1 MKTIDYSFFIER
13 YNTGEMNDA
22 EKSWFLKELNGSK
35 KLQEEVALRKK
46 TDDILRNQNVL
57 QLRGKLLEIEK
68 KRATTQP
75 GRNRRNQAL
84 KYAAV
89 IAGFILLGSIALIKG
104 KNLRSDEIYNR
115 YYEAYAIETGTN
127 SRSAGIGTTSN
138 SYYLTAVDYYNVSD
152 YYNAALYF
160 SKALDSD
167 PRNMESR
174 MLYGVSNF
182 EQQNYPLA
190 EESFNDVIRDNNNY
204 FIEDA
209 QWYLAWCYIKT
220 DEKAKAIDQL
230 TLISKSSSLYRDKA
244 KKVLRKMN

>member
-57 QLRGKLLEIEK
+57 QLRGKLAEIEK
-68 KRATTQP
+68 KRAAAIP
-75 GRNRRNQAL
+75 GKNRRNQTL

-104 KNLRSDEIYNR
+104 KNLRGDEIYNR
-115 YYEAYAIETGTN
+115 YYEAYAIETGTP
-127 SRSAGIGTTSN
+127 SRSAGIGSASN
-138 SYYLTAVDYYNVSD
+138 SYFLTAVDYYNVSD

-160 SKALDSD
+160 SKVLDSE
-167 PRNMESR
+167 PGNMESR

-182 EQQNYPLA
+182 EQLNYPVA
-190 EESFNDVIRDNNNY
+190 EESFNDVIKDNNNY

-220 DEKAKAIDQL
+220 NEKAKAIDQL
-230 TLISKSSSLYRDKA
+230 TLIGNSSSLYRDKA
-244 KKVLRKMN
+244 RKVLRKMK